1 MQKVFENPSKIEAL
15 VKQKYGIP
23 DFLMMENAALAI
35 KNLILTL
42 SKTPCASCIILC
54 GKGNNGG
61 DGYALARLLTDRASK
76 ITPLVFCLEQPTAPE
91 AITQFNMCKKM
102 GIKFI
107 SQKDLFEQLAESDF
121 IIDCLYGTGFRGDL
135 SPKIQ
140 KLITAANNS
149 KAIRIACDIPTA
161 LAFNANYTVTM
172 GEQKLKLF
180 SDAAKQACGKIIVA
194 PLGMDRELFE
204 SIVPESK
211 VPAYLIESQDIKLP
225 ARTNKAAHKGTYGH
239 TAVMAGE
246 KSGASIL
253 CATAA
258 MNFGSGLTTII
269 KRPKANLSQFKI
281 SPELMISE
289 PDKNNAPQ
297 IPAKTSCLVYGPGV
311 EEITEQDL
319 HTIQNWFENKN
330 TKNPAAVFD
339 AGVFGNKLFTT
350 LLSNLNKRTDSR
362 IILTPHLLELT
373 RFCKNFK
380 QFENITVQEL
390 TDNPELKIKIGNKL
404 NSLFPNTTVVIKSAN
419 TFITSG
425 GKSYIVSDGAPSLAK
440 GGSGDVLAGMI
451 ASLLAQGYS
460 CKDAAITGCEAH
472 ALKSKRIGEEA
483 WDLSPMRLIKE
494 MSL

>member
-23 DFLMMENAALAI
+23 DFLMMENAALAL
-35 KNLILTL
+35 KNLILSL
-42 SKTPCASCIILC
+42 SKTPDSRCVILC

-61 DGYALARLLTDRASK
+61 DGYALARLLSGK
-76 ITPLVFCLEQPTAPE
+76 SNQIIPLVFCLESPTAPE

-107 SQKDLFEQLAESDF
+107 SQKSLFDELTKANF
-121 IIDCLYGTGFRGDL
+121 IIDCLYGTGFKGEL
-135 SPKIQ
+135 SQKVQ

-149 KAIRIACDIPTA
+149 NAIRIACDIPTA

-180 SDAAKQACGKIIVA
+180 SDKAKNVTGKILVA
-194 PLGMDRELFE
+194 TLGMDRDLFE
-204 SIVPESK
+204 SIIPETK
-211 VPAYLIESQDIKLP
+211 VPAYLIETQDIKLP

-253 CATAA
+253 CATSA
-258 MNFGSGLTTII
+258 MDFGSGLTTII
-269 KRPKANLSQFKI
+269 KRPNANLSQFKI

-289 PDKNNAPQ
+289 LDKNNEPQ
-297 IPAKTSCLVYGPGV
+297 LPAKTSCLVFGPGV
-311 EEITEQDL
+311 EEITPQDINL
-319 HTIQNWFENKN
+319 IQSWFENKN

-339 AGVFGNKLFTT
+339 AGVFGSTAFAT
-350 LLSNLNKRTDSR
+350 LLTTLNKRADSR
-362 IILTPHLLELT
+362 IILTPHLLELV

-390 TDNPELKIKIGNKL
+390 AENPELKIKIGNKL
-404 NSLFPNTTVVIKSAN
+404 NGNFPNTTIVIKSAN
-419 TFITSG
+419 TFIASG
-425 GKSYIVSDGAPSLAK
+425 GKTYIIQDGVPSLAK

-460 CKDAAITGCEAH
+460 CKDAAITACQAH
-472 ALKSKRIGEEA
+472 ALKAKRLGEQS
-483 WDLSPMRLIKE
+483 WDLSPMRLIRT
-494 MSL
+494 SL